1 MIDLC
6 KFDAYK
12 HTINIKNKIMKVAS
26 YSKHR
31 QFFLCKQLIIIH
43 QYYYVITD
51 HMLVWDSICYFT
63 EWPQTTYVVNI
74 TVLKSPLVGM
84 EVKTKE
90 KIG

>member
-1 MIDLC
+1 
-6 KFDAYK
+6 
-12 HTINIKNKIMKVAS
+12 
-26 YSKHR
+26 
-31 QFFLCKQLIIIH
+31 
-43 QYYYVITD
+43 
-51 HMLVWDSICYFT
+51 MLVWDSICYFT